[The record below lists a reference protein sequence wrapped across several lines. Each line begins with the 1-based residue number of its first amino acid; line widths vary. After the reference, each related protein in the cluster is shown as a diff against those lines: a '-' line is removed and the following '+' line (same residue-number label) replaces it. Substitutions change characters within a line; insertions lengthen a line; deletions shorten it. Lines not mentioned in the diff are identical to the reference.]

1 LVPKLQSRFSSGR
14 GFFIAAAIPATR
26 APAVL
31 DCGGEYLLCLI
42 EIAAGIEHA
51 LNAPILRPL
60 LDLVEVAM
68 VGEQRRVG
76 FFVGP
81 VVASVS
87 RAAMSYLPGLAK
99 GARTPPHGS
108 TFSSLFGR
116 RFIVAS
122 PSRPPSCAPLGP
134 SGPQTR
140 ERVAHKTAAQA
151 TTRGGRKGSIFSFWP
166 GLKVF
171 NPNFACGADVLPAN
185 VPPHSVP
192 QPGGCSLHV
201 AKDPPQGRKRRGETT
216 LCSEVM
222 HLSGSSCW

>member
-1 LVPKLQSRFSSGR
+1 
-14 GFFIAAAIPATR
+14 
-26 APAVL
+26 
-31 DCGGEYLLCLI
+31 
-42 EIAAGIEHA
+42 
-51 LNAPILRPL
+51 
-60 LDLVEVAM
+60 M

-87 RAAMSYLPGLAK
+87 RAAMSYLPGLAE

-201 AKDPPQGRKRRGETT
+201 AKDPPQGRKREKAGRDDAMFRGDASQWVVLLVT
-216 LCSEVM
+216 LTAPGWFGVGAER
-222 HLSGSSCW
+222 HSGSPPRRREAAGMVDHAAAQARSHRSHLH